1 MAAHRGR
8 KVTILDIAR
17 ELNVA
22 PSTVSNALSGR
33 RYVDEELVA
42 KVKDAAQRLGYR
54 ANPVARRLRSGRASA
69 IGLFSAMPF
78 AVTGG
83 TSRLGFMMEIAATA
97 AEESMRAGL
106 SLMLIP
112 PMEASPSVEDLLIDG
127 ALLIEPARDDPFASL
142 IDARGLPVVRI
153 GRQPGRDDAPCVD
166 LRSGETA
173 ALLLHH
179 LEETGARRIALI
191 TGAARRASH
200 EETEAEYAR
209 FAESRAMPHLHL
221 RLDESGGMALGRAE
235 TLRLL
240 EEHPQVD
247 AILAMVDVFAAGA
260 CEAAQEVGR
269 SIPGDLRIAT
279 RYDGPRSLAA
289 EPPLT
294 AVNLNLPDVAREAVK
309 MLIPMIEGGPAPTR
323 VLAPDARV
331 TVRASTVA

>member
-1 MAAHRGR
+1 MTANRGR

-33 RYVDEELVA
+33 RYVDEDLVA
-42 KVKDAAQRLGYR
+42 RVKATAARLGYR

-78 AVTGG
+78 AITGG
-83 TSRLGFMMEIAATA
+83 SSRLGFMMEIAATA

-127 ALLIEPARDDPFASL
+127 ALLIEPARDDPFAQL
-142 IDARGLPVVRI
+142 LDARGLPVVRI
-153 GRQPGRDDAPCVD
+153 GRQPGRDDAPAVD
-166 LRSGETA
+166 LRSAETA
-173 ALLLHH
+173 ALLLAH
-179 LEETGARRIALI
+179 LEQAGARRIALI
-191 TGAARRASH
+191 TASARRASH

-209 FAESRAMPHLHL
+209 FAAARGMAPLHL
-221 RLDESGGMALGRAE
+221 QLDESGGQALGRAE

-240 EEHPQVD
+240 AEHPEVD

-260 CEAAQEVGR
+260 CEAAHAAGR
-269 SIPGDLRIAT
+269 TIPGDLRIAT

-289 EPPLT
+289 DPPLT
-294 AVNLNLPDVAREAVK
+294 AVNLSLPEVARAAVK
-309 MLIPMIEGGPAPTR
+309 MLIPMIEGEPAPTR
-323 VLAPDARV
+323 VRAPDASL
-331 TVRASTVA
+331 TVRASTAA